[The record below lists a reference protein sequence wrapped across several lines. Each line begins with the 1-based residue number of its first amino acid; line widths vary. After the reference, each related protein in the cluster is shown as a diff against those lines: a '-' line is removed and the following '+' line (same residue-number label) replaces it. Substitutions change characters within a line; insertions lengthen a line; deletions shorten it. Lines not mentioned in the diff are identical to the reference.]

1 MTIERTDKEILI
13 RLSPYLNIDDIQ
25 TLLDY
30 LTYKEATMKSQAS
43 QEDVDVLVDE
53 VKRVRRL
60 KKQNIALTNELWEL
74 RQSLRG

>member
-30 LTYKEATMKSQAS
+30 LTYKEATMRSQAS
-43 QEDVDVLVDE
+43 QENIDALVEE
-53 VKRVRRL
+53 VKIARR
-60 KKQNIALTNELWEL
+60 
-74 RQSLRG
+74 

>member
-30 LTYKEATMKSQAS
+30 LTYKEATMRSQAS
-43 QEDVDVLVDE
+43 QENIGALVEE
-53 VKRVRRL
+53 VKIARRL
-60 KKQNIALTNELWEL
+60 KNKILY
-74 RQSLRG
+74 

>member
-25 TLLDY
+25 MLLDY

-43 QEDVDVLVDE
+43 QEDVDALVKE
-53 VKRVRRL
+53 VKIARRL
-60 KKQNIALTNELWEL
+60 RKQNRVAA
-74 RQSLRG
+74 